1 MAHLFSINNQAN
13 ELQEALLV
21 GKLETGKKRIEWQT
35 GLDQLH
41 ETVKEIIN
49 SQKKAR

>member
-1 MAHLFSINNQAN
+1 MAHLFFINTQAN

-21 GKLETGKKRIEWQT
+21 GKLETGKKRKEWQT

-41 ETVKEIIN
+41 ETV
-49 SQKKAR
+49 

>member
-1 MAHLFSINNQAN
+1 MAHLLFMTNQAN

-21 GKLETGKKRIEWQT
+21 GKLETGEKRQEWQT

-49 SQKKAR
+49 YQKKAR